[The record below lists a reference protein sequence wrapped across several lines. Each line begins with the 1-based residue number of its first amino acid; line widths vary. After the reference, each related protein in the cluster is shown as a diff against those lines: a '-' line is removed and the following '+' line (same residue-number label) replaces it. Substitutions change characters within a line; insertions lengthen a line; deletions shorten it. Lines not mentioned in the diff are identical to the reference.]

1 MKTQAIQKG
10 GRPASKPKQ
19 APSPSEGAPT
29 PMSAQTDELDPM
41 QIPPRDSLTLAAKRQ
56 ALNAIADYQEVHRC
70 SLYDACLD
78 LHLSPNDVKR
88 WRKELGEHDA
98 KRAVERAMNF
108 VDEGGLPIHTAAR
121 RACCAERDLVRALK
135 ARGRRHYTTP
145 HIRAH
150 NRGSHTVAY

>member
-1 MKTQAIQKG
+1 
-10 GRPASKPKQ
+10 
-19 APSPSEGAPT
+19 
-29 PMSAQTDELDPM
+29 M

-78 LHLSPNDVKR
+78 LHRSPNDVKR

-108 VDEGGLPIHTAAR
+108 VDVGGLPIHTAAR

-135 ARGRRHYTTP
+135 ARGRHPYITL
-145 HIRAH
+145 HVSAH
-150 NRGSHTVAY
+150 SRGSRTTAY